1 MAGSNNENLIR
12 TLKKDECLSP
22 LYEMVKSI
30 RPKTV
35 IRKNKNLI
43 LDELNIEKKKDMN
56 KTKKNKFEIFINNE
70 NSNMFSYLKEKDKK
84 KIKNNLTNFNN
95 KRSNLSIKTFNMFST
110 SNIKKKNEL
119 KCFGGLLFL
128 LEWNL

>member
-1 MAGSNNENLIR
+1 
-12 TLKKDECLSP
+12 
-22 LYEMVKSI
+22 
-30 RPKTV
+30 
-35 IRKNKNLI
+35 
-43 LDELNIEKKKDMN
+43 MN

-119 KCFGGLLFL
+119 SILPKLKKSQKK
-128 LEWNL
+128 NLKIT

>member
-56 KTKKNKFEIFINNE
+56 KTKKN
-70 NSNMFSYLKEKDKK
+70 
-84 KIKNNLTNFNN
+84 
-95 KRSNLSIKTFNMFST
+95 
-110 SNIKKKNEL
+110 
-119 KCFGGLLFL
+119 
-128 LEWNL
+128 